1 MKSHHVWEE
10 IPLQP
15 HHHTIPSTWAFK
27 EKLGADNQVVEFK
40 ARICA
45 QGFRQTYGLNFELK
59 YALTGKPAS
68 LRFLLSLAS
77 QQGLL
82 VHQLDV
88 KSTFLTCDLE
98 EEVLM
103 LPPAGYLS
111 GQRVVLRLVKAIYG
125 LKQASLA
132 WYRRLSS
139 FLTSVGFSTSIADPC
154 MFWRCLPTPLWIF
167 AHVDDLI
174 LVGKDPLFFRTQM
187 ESEFKIKYMG
197 DASFLLGMKLDWLT
211 TGIALHQCQYVQRKL
226 VEFDITDLPTSSCP
240 LDPKICLRQA
250 SPIEQHQFQALN
262 VNYCALIGS
271 LNYLSILTRPDIS
284 FSVSKLLQH
293 LENPGLPHYTAAL
306 QPTVSLSSTE
316 AEYKALADACK
327 DIVWFQS
334 LLAEVLD
341 NAADVTTTV
350 HVDNRGA
357 IDLALSQVSQ
367 NGFRT
372 KHMDLRLHFVRDLIS
387 TKVLKITFVPSHKNI
402 ADFLT
407 KPVGR
412 TSISRAVSMFSTDA
426 PILSALCSQAQSMPA
441 YQNTGPGDGNG
452 ADAFMH
458 ALCDELMLD
467 GQGALSRNQVTILG
481 PDHRDGQDQ
490 E

>member
-1 MKSHHVWEE
+1 MKLHHVWEE

-15 HHHTIPSTWAFK
+15 HHHTIPSTWAYK
-27 EKLGADNQVVEFK
+27 KKLGADNQVVEFK

-59 YALTGKPAS
+59 YAPTGKPAS

-77 QQGLL
+77 QRGLL

-88 KSTFLTCDLE
+88 KSAFLT
-98 EEVLM
+98 
-103 LPPAGYLS
+103 
-111 GQRVVLRLVKAIYG
+111 
-125 LKQASLA
+125 
-132 WYRRLSS
+132 S
-139 FLTSVGFSTSIADPC
+139 FLTSVGFSTSVADPC
-154 MFWRCLPTPLWIF
+154 VFWRCLPTPLWIF

-197 DASFLLGMKLDWLT
+197 DASFLLGMKLDRLT
-211 TGIALHQCQYVQRKL
+211 TGIALHQCQYIQRKL
-226 VEFDITDLPTSSCP
+226 VAFNIADLPTSSCP
-240 LDPKICLRQA
+240 LDPKILLRQA

-271 LNYLSILTRPDIS
+271 LNYLRILTRPDIS
-284 FSVSKLLQH
+284 FSVSKLSQH

-306 QPTVSLSSTE
+306 QVFRFLKGIMYRSHLVSWKSTKQPTVSLSSTE

-327 DIVWFQS
+327 EIVWFQS

-341 NAADVTTTV
+341 NAANVTTTV

-367 NGFRT
+367 NGFCT
-372 KHMDLRLHFVRDLIS
+372 KHMDLRLHFVRDLIL

-407 KPVGR
+407 KLPVGR
-412 TSISRAVSMFSTDA
+412 TSISRAVSTFSTDA
-426 PILSALCSQAQSMPA
+426 PILSALCSQAKSMPA
-441 YQNTGPGDGNG
+441 CQNTGSGDGNS

-467 GQGALSRNQVTILG
+467 DQGSLSRNQLTILG